1 MSDDNRE
8 LKEIAR
14 KLRELRD
21 AEGLNQGQFAKKVG
35 LTQAAISQFEDGKR
49 FPSSKALQK
58 IAAGLGLSIDILLG
72 NAGNNDEKYSEKDAA
87 IQALATTLKNR
98 RDLNKEEIIALN
110 RFFSINSSD
119 KNEEKE

>member
-72 NAGNNDEKYSEKDAA
+72 NGGNNDEQYSEKDAA

-110 RFFSINSSD
+110 RFFSINSSE